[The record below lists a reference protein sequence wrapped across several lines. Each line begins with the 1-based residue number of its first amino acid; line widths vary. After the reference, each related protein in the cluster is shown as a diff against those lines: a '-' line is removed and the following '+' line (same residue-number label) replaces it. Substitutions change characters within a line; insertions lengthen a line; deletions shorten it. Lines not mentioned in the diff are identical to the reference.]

1 MSVSASV
8 VEPPDEPPEDPPED
22 PPEELELPVTVTAID
37 PTVSLSVVAVMVT
50 FPAFLP
56 VKIPSSP
63 PDPPQLAVLTDR
75 IVVSELRHVVS
86 FPIHVVFPS
95 ESLAVSVTEAPTAIV
110 VVAGWILTVGP
121 TDAAWASTASLANA
135 ASCGAV
141 GDEGESLHATNV
153 DTSATQSAAAGETN

>member
-1 MSVSASV
+1 M
-8 VEPPDEPPEDPPED
+8 
-22 PPEELELPVTVTAID
+22 
-37 PTVSLSVVAVMVT
+37 
-50 FPAFLP
+50 
-56 VKIPSSP
+56 
-63 PDPPQLAVLTDR
+63 AVLTDR

-95 ESLAVSVTEAPTAIV
+95 DSLAVNVTEAPTAIE

-121 TDAAWASTASLANA
+121 AADAAWASTASLANA